1 MDFLRL
7 LEGIRTPFLD
17 QIFQFM
23 TYFGQDFLVLGII
36 CLLYWCLNKKLAYEI
51 GLSFFTS
58 GLILQNL
65 KITFRIPRPWVLDPG
80 FKAIPSAIPAAT
92 GYSFP
97 SGHTQSATTLFSG
110 LALNIKKTWGR
121 IICIVL
127 FLLVGFSR
135 MYLGVHTPKDVV
147 TAMLIALV
155 VSWLIHRLMASL
167 KNTKKENII
176 IAIVLAVFS
185 IATAC
190 YSLALLGSGT
200 IEEAYAADCCKA
212 AGAGLAFAL
221 GWYLEHT
228 YIHYDTKASLSFQA
242 VKFVIGLIVTL
253 LLKTGLKA
261 LLGASVPSEMFQYF
275 ILVLWIIVIYPFLLT
290 AFTKNRHKK
299 EKLS

>member
-17 QIFQFM
+17 QFFQFM

-65 KITFRIPRPWVLDPG
+65 KITCRIPRPWVLDPG
-80 FKAIPSAIPAAT
+80 FHAVPSAIPAAT

-110 LALNIKKTWGR
+110 LALNIRKSWGR

-135 MYLGVHTPKDVV
+135 LYLGVHTPKDVL
-147 TAMLIALV
+147 TAMLLALV

-176 IAIVLAVFS
+176 IGIVLAAFS

-190 YSLALLGSGT
+190 YSLVLLGSGT
-200 IEEAYAADCCKA
+200 IDEAYAADCCKA

-228 YIHYDTKASLSFQA
+228 YIHYDTKSAVSVQI
-242 VKFVIGLIVTL
+242 VKFIIGILVTL

-261 LLGASVPSEMFQYF
+261 LLGASVPAEMFQYF
-275 ILVLWIIVIYPFLLT
+275 VLVLWIIAIYPFLLT
-290 AFTKNRHKK
+290 LFFKRKK